1 MKLSGARV
9 ERTLAGDAGMA
20 EQLGST
26 PLALRQSFRVPP
38 SAWTGRLE
46 RAGVGGPRTF

>member
-9 ERTLAGDAGMA
+9 ELTRTGDARMA

-26 PLALRQSFRVPP
+26 PLALRQSFQVPP
-38 SAWTGRLE
+38 SAWTGRLGH
-46 RAGVGGPRTF
+46 AGVGGPRTF

>member
-9 ERTLAGDAGMA
+9 EQTRAGDAGMA
-20 EQLGST
+20 EQLGCT
-26 PLALRQSFRVPP
+26 LLELRQSFRVPP
-38 SAWTGRLE
+38 SAWTGRLG

>member
-9 ERTLAGDAGMA
+9 EQTRAGDAGMA

-26 PLALRQSFRVPP
+26 LLALRQSFRVPP
-38 SAWTGRLE
+38 SAWTGRLG

>member
-9 ERTLAGDAGMA
+9 ELTLAGDAGMA

-26 PLALRQSFRVPP
+26 LLALRQSFRVPP
-38 SAWTGRLE
+38 SAWTGRLGH
-46 RAGVGGPRTF
+46 AGVGGPRTF